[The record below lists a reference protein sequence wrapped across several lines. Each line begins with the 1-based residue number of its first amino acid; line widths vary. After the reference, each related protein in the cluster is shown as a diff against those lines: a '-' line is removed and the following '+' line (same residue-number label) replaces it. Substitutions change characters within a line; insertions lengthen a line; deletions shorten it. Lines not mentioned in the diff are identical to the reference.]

1 MNALGMNA
9 KQRTKVLL
17 KEAFPSVWLR
27 WHFMHQPKTAEQEL
41 SYLDRIV
48 PPGAVTV
55 DVGANCGLY
64 TRKLARLSR
73 QVYAF
78 EPSHQMANL
87 LRRTSASNVSIY
99 EIALSDQTGNAELFI
114 PQDGHQL
121 IFGLASL
128 ERAVNGASK
137 SVASVNVPTA
147 RLDAI
152 VRQDVA
158 FVKIDVEGHEL
169 NVLNG
174 AIELLEQSQPVFL
187 VEAEDRH
194 RDKATR
200 SIFDFFEARSYRG
213 FFLKDG
219 AAVSTRQFSPAE
231 LQDAS
236 VLLPDGGR
244 KRGRSYVNNFF
255 FFPPHLD
262 GESILNS

>member
-1 MNALGMNA
+1 MNTR
-9 KQRTKVLL
+9 QRTKRLL
-17 KEAFPSVWLR
+17 KERFPSIWLR
-27 WHFMHQPKTAEQEL
+27 WHLMHRPKSAEQEL
-41 SYLDRIV
+41 LYLDRIV
-48 PPGAVTV
+48 PEGAVTI

-78 EPSHQMANL
+78 EPSRKMADL
-87 LRRTSASNVSIY
+87 LRRTSASNVSVH

-114 PQDGHQL
+114 PQGDHDL

-128 ERAVNGASK
+128 EPTLNASNK
-137 SVASVNVPTA
+137 GVISVNVPTA

-152 VRQDVA
+152 VHQDVA

-169 NVLNG
+169 NVLKG
-174 AIELLEQSQPVFL
+174 AVELLEHSQPVFL

-194 RDKATR
+194 RERATR
-200 SIFDFFEARSYRG
+200 SIFEFFEDRSYRG

-219 AAVSTRQFSPAE
+219 SAVPVEQFCPE
-231 LQDAS
+231 DLQDAS
-236 VLLPDGGR
+236 ALLPNGGR
-244 KRGRSYVNNFF
+244 KSGQSYVNNFF
-255 FFPPHLD
+255 FFPQHLD